1 MTFVLVERRSNDWG
15 DSLPEGSPLE
25 VAGDRG
31 VVEEIGPIATVF
43 RDGER
48 TWSVP
53 NTRLLDEI
61 MRR

>member
-1 MTFVLVERRSNDWG
+1 
-15 DSLPEGSPLE
+15 
-25 VAGDRG
+25 